1 MFSRTIFRFKRG
13 DVLLL
18 FIEFCSGAFCESG
31 KNIFA
36 FCFYFKVMEIVS
48 DPRSVFDEQKNSDVM
63 DWNCLLCLCHAS
75 EESC

>member
-1 MFSRTIFRFKRG
+1 MTGVQTCALPISQQRSLEPSVRFKRG

-48 DPRSVFDEQKNSDVM
+48 DPRSVFDE
-63 DWNCLLCLCHAS
+63 
-75 EESC
+75 